1 MPGYVAE
8 SDEAIVARVTGGD
21 SDAYAEL
28 MARYEP
34 KLHRYV
40 TYLIHDPMTAHDV
53 VQETFIKAY
62 EHLQSYKPSY
72 KFSSWLYRIAHNEA
86 INAVKKL
93 RRNVAESG
101 VEDIPDV
108 GYEPNLD
115 EQLDAEITKAQV
127 RRCLARL
134 APKYREVVQLTYF
147 EHMQYDEVSDV
158 LHIPTSTVGVWLMRA
173 KKQLRA
179 ICERARQ
186 KGGRQ

>member
-1 MPGYVAE
+1 MIPR
-8 SDEAIVARVTGGD
+8 SDEPNEAIVARVTSGD

-40 TYLIHDPMTAHDV
+40 TYLIHDSMSAHDV

-72 KFSSWLYRIAHNEA
+72 KFSSWVYRIAHNEA
-86 INAVKKL
+86 MNAVKKL
-93 RRNVAESG
+93 RRNVAEAD
-101 VEDIPDV
+101 VEDMPDL

-115 EQLDAEITKAQV
+115 EQLDAEITKVQV
-127 RRCLARL
+127 HRCLARL
-134 APKYREVVQLTYF
+134 EPKYREVVQLTYF

-158 LHIPTSTVGVWLMRA
+158 LRIPTATVGVWLMRA
-173 KKQLRA
+173 KKKLRV
-179 ICERARQ
+179 ICEHAQQ
-186 KGGRQ
+186 KGSDT